1 MLSTPAGCCLL
12 AVCWCCN
19 DYTYEVEIV
28 SLIEILE
35 SALDRELTENA
46 AQFARIV
53 LSYFDDEQSETVQ

>member
-1 MLSTPAGCCLL
+1 MADIEDKERYADPIDAG
-12 AVCWCCN
+12 
-19 DYTYEVEIV
+19 
-28 SLIEILE
+28 